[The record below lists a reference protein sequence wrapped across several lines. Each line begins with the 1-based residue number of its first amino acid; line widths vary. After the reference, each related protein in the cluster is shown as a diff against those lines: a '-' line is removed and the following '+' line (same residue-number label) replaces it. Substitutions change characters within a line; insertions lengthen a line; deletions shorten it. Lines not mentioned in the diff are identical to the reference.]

1 MGHFSKKGIE
11 FENPYFLSC
20 LQVLNG
26 RCPDVEPPKVKT
38 AVRLCDA
45 GESRIQF
52 GCVDLATI
60 KEKGAKGMGSN
71 LSDKD
76 LLSILR
82 DMIKTVR
89 EVGQMLLGHT
99 DRARVGKHQLFQC
112 SLPVTSYHR
121 QAFLSDRNHVALFL
135 PRMSDP
141 EDAVFHPWNIGLDY
155 CIIIDQFDIGLE
167 LVTILDY
174 PDASASASQIRL
186 QNYGEIMSHG
196 KFQGFF
202 RPLSQVILV
211 FQ

>member
-1 MGHFSKKGIE
+1 
-11 FENPYFLSC
+11 
-20 LQVLNG
+20 
-26 RCPDVEPPKVKT
+26 
-38 AVRLCDA
+38 
-45 GESRIQF
+45 
-52 GCVDLATI
+52 
-60 KEKGAKGMGSN
+60 MGSN

-76 LLSILR
+76 LLSIFR

-99 DRARVGKHQLFQC
+99 DRAGVGKHQFLQC
-112 SLPVTSYHR
+112 SLSVASYLG

-135 PRMSDP
+135 PRMPDP
-141 EDAVFHPWNIGLDY
+141 KDAVFHPWNIGLDY

-174 PDASASASQIRL
+174 PDAGASASQIRL